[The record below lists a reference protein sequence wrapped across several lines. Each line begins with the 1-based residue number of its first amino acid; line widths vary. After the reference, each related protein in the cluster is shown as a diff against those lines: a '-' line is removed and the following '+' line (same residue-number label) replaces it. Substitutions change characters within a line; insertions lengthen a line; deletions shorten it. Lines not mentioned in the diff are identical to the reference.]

1 VAAQQAIQDANKGVV
16 EAQRGVA
23 DAARATADAQRNLAD
38 AQRGVTLA
46 TQAVADAQKAAGT
59 SADGAA
65 AKMANLSTKF
75 DALPPAAQAF
85 VRVLL
90 SLKPKLD
97 QLRETAAAGPAPGC
111 REGPARRVEELRG
124 RQHGRRPDREGDGR
138 LAERA
143 GALVGS
149 SGFGKDLET
158 VGKRNVTIIEH
169 VGNAAITLAD
179 ALRHVIVAAG
189 PLTLWLARLSE
200 KGADWILAQA
210 KAGRESGKLAAFL
223 ERTRAVMT
231 ILGRSAFNLAAG
243 LLNIGH
249 AATPLG
255 NDLLDKFEKLTE
267 RFRAWTDSASGKNQI
282 AAYFQGREGA
292 AASDVRTHRRH
303 LRGAA
308 ADQHRQGRVAAH
320 RPAADAGPDLR
331 ERRDPRPPRSAR
343 RSSTRSGT
351 SCGCSGSSP
360 APADRS
366 FRWSG

>member
-1 VAAQQAIQDANKGVV
+1 
-16 EAQRGVA
+16 
-23 DAARATADAQRNLAD
+23 
-38 AQRGVTLA
+38 
-46 TQAVADAQKAAGT
+46 
-59 SADGAA
+59 
-65 AKMANLSTKF
+65 MANLSTKF

-97 QLRETAAAGPAPGC
+97 QLRATAAAGLLPGAAK
-111 REGPARRVEELRG
+111 GLLDASKNFGVVNTVVGLTAKAM
-124 RQHGRRPDREGDGR
+124 GD

-158 VGKRNVTIIEH
+158 VGKRNVTIIGH

-189 PLTLWLARLSE
+189 PLTLWLAKLSE

-231 ILGRSAFNLAAG
+231 VLGRSAFNLAAG

-282 AAYFQGREGA
+282 AAYFQGRQGA

-320 RPAADAGPDLR
+320 RPVADAGADLR
-331 ERRDPRPPRSAR
+331 ERRDPDDRRVRPGAHRRAREPPAPVRAAR
-343 RSSTRSGT
+343 RLER
-351 SCGCSGSSP
+351 P
-360 APADRS
+360 ARPDGQAHRRDRRCARRPARQQLDAQQHDRLVH
-366 FRWSG
+366 RALRR